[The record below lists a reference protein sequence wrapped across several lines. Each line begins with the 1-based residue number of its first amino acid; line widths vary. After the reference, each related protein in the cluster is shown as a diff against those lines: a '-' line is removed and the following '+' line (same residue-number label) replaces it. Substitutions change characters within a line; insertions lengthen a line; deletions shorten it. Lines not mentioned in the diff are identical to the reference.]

1 MNTGESQRHRAS
13 PQKKWKSVSDRPPG
27 PPTFAVARG
36 TEAHAPGSDCH
47 LSSAASTVICV
58 TVCAVCSC
66 TLRELLSLQL
76 QNVGRVASGSRAAAS
91 SRSSR
96 RLPPCVR
103 EADE

>member
-13 PQKKWKSVSDRPPG
+13 PQKMEVSVRPPPG